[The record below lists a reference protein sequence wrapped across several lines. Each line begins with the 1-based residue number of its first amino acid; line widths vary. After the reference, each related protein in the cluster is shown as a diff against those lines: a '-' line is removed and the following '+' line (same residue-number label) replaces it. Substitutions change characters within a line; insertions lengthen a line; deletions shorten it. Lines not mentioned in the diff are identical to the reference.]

1 MGYRFDVF
9 VGSDNSSRR
18 ITKDYL
24 RRIVKWANS
33 VFPEGYTLT
42 RGRGYYEGEHEES
55 LVLSV
60 LTDGDIELKDKV
72 ALLKRELKQKS
83 ILVSKYTVQLA
94 AV

>member
-9 VGSDNSSRR
+9 VGSDNGSRR
-18 ITKDYL
+18 ITKDYMN
-24 RRIVKWANS
+24 RIVNWANS

-42 RGRGYYEGEHEES
+42 RGRGYYEGEQEES

-72 ALLKRELKQKS
+72 ALLKRDLKQKS
-83 ILVSKYTVQLA
+83 ILVSKYIVQLA